1 MAGAPLPLSSQAEH
15 VGVVR
20 STDGTNQPALLSRLS
35 AHSKS
40 LYGTLF
46 CGMARSHRGNPAA
59 SLQVEAMYCAPRLYS
74 GLATLLLSPSEISSL
89 YSHQKVTLE
98 RLQQLYP
105 RTPAPAVYFLSGA
118 LPAPAILHMRQFGL
132 LGMIA
137 KLGPGN
143 ILWKHGFY
151 ILNHHIKHSWF
162 SQVRELA
169 LKYSLPDPVLTLTS
183 PPLSKPAWKGTVRRA
198 VTAYWQSKL
207 VTEAKAL
214 PSLEFL
220 RPAFFTLGR
229 GTHPLWLRRHWT
241 GESGA
246 CRLPSCNTTKGDL
259 PAPPSLR
266 CLPRARP

>member
-1 MAGAPLPLSSQAEH
+1 
-15 VGVVR
+15 
-20 STDGTNQPALLSRLS
+20 
-35 AHSKS
+35 
-40 LYGTLF
+40 
-46 CGMARSHRGNPAA
+46 
-59 SLQVEAMYCAPRLYS
+59 
-74 GLATLLLSPSEISSL
+74 
-89 YSHQKVTLE
+89 
-98 RLQQLYP
+98 
-105 RTPAPAVYFLSGA
+105 
-118 LPAPAILHMRQFGL
+118 MRQFGL
-132 LGMIA
+132 LGMIT
-137 KLGPGN
+137 KLGPVN